1 MSEELIN
8 QITLDCLVD
17 KEVFT
22 KMHEV
27 KKQKMVN
34 KRDKKFYRK
43 RILNLTKELLIQK
56 EDNYNEINPDIKN
69 SFDNYIRTCIQYFKV
84 IDNNDILQ
92 EEYKILNMEKQ
103 DEKNNSSIDI
113 AMHENTYDNEKDR
126 LFMRSVKMKH
136 NLDNFVKITTTK
148 KPEEIILPKLKEINL
163 QDPILRIKGIRK
175 KENIDINYEDKKQNK
190 E

>member
-8 QITLDCLVD
+8 QITLDCLIN
-17 KEVFT
+17 KEIFT
-22 KMHEV
+22 KMHES
-27 KKQKMVN
+27 KKQKIVN
-34 KRDKKFYRK
+34 KRDRKFYRK
-43 RILNLTKELLIQK
+43 RILNLTKDLLLRR
-56 EDNYNEINPDIKN
+56 EDNYNEINPDIKS
-69 SFDNYIRTCIQYFKV
+69 SFDNYIKTCIHYFKV

-92 EEYKILNMEKQ
+92 EEYKILNTEKE
-103 DEKNNSSIDI
+103 DENINSEPIV
-113 AMHENTYDNEKDR
+113 MNENTYDNDKDR
-126 LFMRSVKMKH
+126 LFMRSVKIKS